1 MNDGLRSLLV
11 LALLLGCGD
20 DVASGGGDDDGS
32 ETGAPRPP
40 EDAFVAGPTGGA
52 GGTPV
57 AVDGPG
63 ERLAGPA
70 AAPGSSGLGFNYYGI
85 AVYGD
90 SVYVTDATGPD
101 GHLLRIP
108 KTGGAPVVLGERL
121 MVPTTVRAEAD
132 GVYVLTT
139 TDLFRFPPDG
149 GDRSRLA
156 DVENAQ
162 YAGLALDATH
172 AYFANYAEAGSVARV
187 EKSGEGEVEIL
198 ATDEPYPAGVV
209 VAGDAV
215 YYAVLGADR
224 VRRVPKDGGAVAD
237 VATEHRTPRLG
248 LATSETHLFWV
259 TEGDAPMRLW
269 RAPLAGGPAEL
280 VGESPS
286 TASWAVTL
294 VVDATHVYFPTPDCQ
309 IVRLPHASGAPRAL
323 NVLAF
328 SPAAGCPGQIAGDA
342 THLYYTSMTGVFRVA
357 KTAF

>member
-1 MNDGLRSLLV
+1 MHEKVVFIGSGKLGFPQQAM
-11 LALLLGCGD
+11 LALALGCD
-20 DVASGGGDDDGS
+20 LINVAREAMLSIGCIQAQ
-32 ETGAPRPP
+32 ECHTGHC
-40 EDAFVAGPTGGA
+40 PTGVA
-52 GGTPV
+52 TQSEWLMGGLDPTLK
-57 AVDGPG
+57 AA
-63 ERLAGPA
+63 RLANYLITLRKEMLPWARVRRVHPA
-70 AAPGSSGLGFNYYGI
+70 LVPL
-85 AVYGD
+85 D
-90 SVYVTDATGPD
+90 S
-101 GHLLRIP
+101 LRHRRR
-108 KTGGAPVVLGERL
+108 V
-121 MVPTTVRAEAD
+121 
-132 GVYVLTT
+132 
-139 TDLFRFPPDG
+139 FRFPPDG

-162 YAGLALDATH
+162 YAGLALDVTH
-172 AYFANYAEAGSVARV
+172 AYFANYTEAGSVARV
-187 EKSGEGEVEIL
+187 EKSGDGEVEIL
-198 ATDEPYPAGVV
+198 ASDETYPAGVV

-237 VATEHRTPRLG
+237 VATDQRTPRLG